1 MPRRGP
7 ENLTTTLAINMVPAA
22 VAPVD
27 PKRKSEKAPSFYE
40 IPPPSPKRRRKA
52 IRYHIKHDA
61 KRVFVVDDVATLPVT
76 DDNMLYAVEFICVLT
91 NQPKANALKK
101 LAKLQDKYNSKWFQD
116 YDTIKVIS
124 FKKALILSTLIT
136 GKIAS
141 AFRFKFSSCIARYL
155 AGETSLIVSPT
166 GDIEAYDP
174 VPEATDI
181 EGATPCLKH
190 REGDPIPEAADV
202 IATAV
207 KDEAKDTSEVIVEVT
222 LP

>member
-116 YDTIKVIS
+116 FTLNDTTVIKVIS

-174 VPEATDI
+174 ADI

-190 REGDPIPEAADV
+190 REDDPIPEVADV

-207 KDEAKDTSEVIVEVT
+207 KDEAKDALIVEVT